1 MALPADHGSRALAA
15 ERLSAGLGSDYVSHS
30 RPARLGRFGTRALD
44 QRRCL
49 AQLRFCVAGSCLG
62 IARAA
67 ALRGSC
73 SAPPEGGS
81 VRAVLD
87 FDAGFYPERG
97 ESGNPWLGRCRTG
110 AFLGKSSAR
119 TGRLDFVP
127 RRAVAAGA
135 VAAASRCLDVVP
147 AAFVERGG
155 DRMNMNMTGRR
166 AFLQILLCCALLSG
180 SAFSQ
185 SGGELRFCL
194 RSEPKTFDP
203 LLVDDDSSLAI
214 RYLTGGVLVRANRKT
229 QELEPE
235 LAESWKVSKDGKQ
248 VTFKLRHGITFS
260 DGSPFFSEDVAF
272 TMQRLMDPALHSS
285 TGDAFRSG
293 SGTVSSKI
301 IASDQ
306 IAIIFPAPPAGLER
320 LFDQV
325 AIMSAHSPK
334 KEAAVLGPFMVAEYK
349 AGSSVLLRRNPNYW
363 KKDSQGRRLPYL
375 DSIRLDIQSNR
386 DVEMLRFKRGELDLI
401 NILDSDYF
409 DRLAASSPL
418 LAHYAGASLDSNF
431 MWFNQVAIAPI
442 PEYNRA
448 CFRSANFRRAISQA
462 INRDDLSRVVFN
474 GHAQPA
480 AGPVS
485 PANKFWF
492 NSRLKAESYRPD
504 AALKR
509 LQTDGFHLQN
519 GALFDKGGN
528 AVEFSIVTN
537 AGNKP
542 RERMAVMVQEDLGKL
557 GIKVNVVTLDF
568 PSLIER
574 ISQKFN
580 YEAAMLGFR
589 NVDLDPNGQMNI
601 WLSSAED
608 HAWNPQQKSPETAWE
623 AEIDRLMRAQAST
636 ADPKKRKES
645 FDRVQEIAPGTAPFI
660 YLVNQIALPAVSSAV
675 EGANPGILSPQTFWN
690 AERLTL
696 NARTGGSR

>member
-1 MALPADHGSRALAA
+1 MN
-15 ERLSAGLGSDYVSHS
+15 
-30 RPARLGRFGTRALD
+30 T
-44 QRRCL
+44 
-49 AQLRFCVAGSCLG
+49 
-62 IARAA
+62 
-67 ALRGSC
+67 
-73 SAPPEGGS
+73 
-81 VRAVLD
+81 
-87 FDAGFYPERG
+87 
-97 ESGNPWLGRCRTG
+97 NTNT
-110 AFLGKSSAR
+110 
-119 TGRLDFVP
+119 TGR
-127 RRAVAAGA
+127 GA
-135 VAAASRCLDVVP
+135 SLRVLLSCVVL
-147 AAFVERGG
+147 G
-155 DRMNMNMTGRR
+155 
-166 AFLQILLCCALLSG
+166 CALLS
-180 SAFSQ
+180 SFAFSQ

-203 LLVDDDSSLAI
+203 LLVDDDASLSI
-214 RYLTGGVLVRANRKT
+214 RYLTGGVLARVNRRT

-235 LAESWKVSKDGKQ
+235 LAESWKISKDGKQ
-248 VTFKLRHGITFS
+248 ITFKLRLGVTFS
-260 DGSPFFSEDVAF
+260 DGSPFSSEDVAF

-293 SGTVSSKI
+293 NGAVTTNI
-301 IASDQ
+301 IAPDQ
-306 IAIIFPAPPAGLER
+306 VSISFAAPIAGLDR

-375 DSIRLDIQSNR
+375 DSIRLDIQPNR

-401 NILDSDYF
+401 NVLDSDYF
-409 DRLAASSPL
+409 DRLAASSPGL
-418 LAHYAGASLDSNF
+418 THDAGPSLDSDF
-431 MWFNQVAIAPI
+431 MWFNQVASAPI
-442 PEYNRA
+442 PEYKRVW
-448 CFRSANFRRAISQA
+448 FRSANFRRAISQA

-480 AGPVS
+480 IGPVS

-492 NSRLKAESYRPD
+492 NSKVKAEPYRPD
-504 AALKR
+504 AALQR
-509 LQTDGFHLQN
+509 LQADGFHLQN
-519 GALFDKGGN
+519 GALVDKAGN

-537 AGNKP
+537 ASSKA

-623 AEIDRLMRAQAST
+623 TEIDRLMRAQASS

-645 FDRVQEIAPGTAPFI
+645 FDRVQEIVAEQAPII
-660 YLVNQIALPAVSSAV
+660 YLVNQNALSAVSAAV

-696 NARTGGSR
+696 NPTTRASR

>member
-1 MALPADHGSRALAA
+1 
-15 ERLSAGLGSDYVSHS
+15 
-30 RPARLGRFGTRALD
+30 
-44 QRRCL
+44 
-49 AQLRFCVAGSCLG
+49 
-62 IARAA
+62 
-67 ALRGSC
+67 
-73 SAPPEGGS
+73 
-81 VRAVLD
+81 
-87 FDAGFYPERG
+87 
-97 ESGNPWLGRCRTG
+97 
-110 AFLGKSSAR
+110 
-119 TGRLDFVP
+119 
-127 RRAVAAGA
+127 
-135 VAAASRCLDVVP
+135 
-147 AAFVERGG
+147 
-155 DRMNMNMTGRR
+155 MTGRR
-166 AFLQILLCCALLSG
+166 AFLRLLFCFAPLCLALVFLTLTSG
-180 SAFSQ
+180 AAFSQ

-203 LLVDDDSSLAI
+203 LLVDDDSSLSI
-214 RYLTGGVLVRANRKT
+214 RYLTGGVLLRVNRHT
-229 QELEPE
+229 QDLEPE
-235 LAESWKVSKDGKQ
+235 LAESWKVSDDGKQ
-248 VTFKLRHGITFS
+248 ITFKLRRGITFS
-260 DGSPFFSEDVAF
+260 DGSPFSSEDVAF
-272 TMQRLMDPALHSS
+272 TIQRLMDPALHSS
-285 TGDAFRSG
+285 TGDAFRSS
-293 SGTVSSKI
+293 SGAVSTKI
-301 IASDQ
+301 IAPDQ
-306 IAIIFPAPPAGLER
+306 ISITFPAPLAGLER

-401 NILDSDYF
+401 NVIDSDYF
-409 DRLAASSPL
+409 DRLAATSPQ
-418 LAHYAGASLDSNF
+418 LAHDAGPSLDSDF
-431 MWFNQVAIAPI
+431 MWFNQVASAPI
-442 PEYNRA
+442 PEYKRA
-448 CFRSANFRRAISQA
+448 WFRSTNFRRAISQA
-462 INRDDLSRVVFN
+462 INREDLSRVVFN

-480 AGPVS
+480 VGPVS

-492 NSRLKAESYRPD
+492 NNKLKAEPYRPA
-504 AALKR
+504 AALQR
-509 LQTDGFHLQN
+509 LQADGFHLQN

-528 AVEFSIVTN
+528 PVEFSIVTN
-537 AGNKP
+537 AGSKP

-645 FDRVQEIAPGTAPFI
+645 FDRVQEIAAEQAPFI
-660 YLVNQIALPAVSSAV
+660 YLVNQNALSAISSAV
-675 EGANPGILSPQTFWN
+675 QGANPGILSPQTFWN

-696 NARTGGSR
+696 NSTTRASR